1 MWRTIQGVPQNSG
14 APGWF
19 FCVEFSEK
27 LQPNRKALWNHETR
41 SQAAGLYFMMQ
52 LEKVVSQ
59 AQQRPFHFDLDGA
72 AEKEPTKAHVFLNH
86 GENALCLDAAIDPDK
101 LSFVCVDPFFHLS
114 SLPGKALGHVDDLA
128 ALCQR
133 FLAAACPDAHL
144 FQRATGTV
152 LAAVDRGLH
161 FWIISKT
168 PNKIHQKHKT
178 KHIKNTKSSLTWQQ
192 LIAIPEGICYNKA
205 DY

>member
-86 GENALCLDAAIDPDK
+86 GENALCSLSKQTK
-101 LSFVCVDPFFHLS
+101 LF
-114 SLPGKALGHVDDLA
+114 SLFCGLKSCHIKSATGNIPPKNSEGCLLHAFSLFDVVHVFGDEEGVA
-128 ALCQR
+128 T
-133 FLAAACPDAHL
+133 AACYSIELYSFLD
-144 FQRATGTV
+144 
-152 LAAVDRGLH
+152 
-161 FWIISKT
+161 
-168 PNKIHQKHKT
+168 
-178 KHIKNTKSSLTWQQ
+178 
-192 LIAIPEGICYNKA
+192 
-205 DY
+205 